1 MKLQPKI
8 PHVEVDGCVLPAA
21 PVGLGIANDILA
33 AYEDSVKAH
42 TVKVPTDDP
51 VKRVRPPGRVGKSH

>member
-1 MKLQPKI
+1 MSRLTVVCCRP
-8 PHVEVDGCVLPAA
+8 LPWD
-21 PVGLGIANDILA
+21 LGIANDILA